1 MAISDSLRSSFR
13 FTQSANKSISSAK
26 IEILK
31 SNISVNKINQV
42 ISSNIK
48 LKETIAYKSNIL
60 DLRRRENEK
69 RKIIEDRIEASKVST
84 NTFKASASMIS
95 NSSAGPFQRLLG
107 FLGFITAGWLV
118 ENLPTI
124 IFIGKEFISRVY
136 KMGSIIS
143 NFLGGM
149 IAIVQRFGTL
159 LQSVGS
165 NILSLDFT
173 DQSNKVRTSLT
184 ELNDAVESVNKEIL
198 QGYSLLTTPLTQS
211 IDTGEEAP
219 PPGQPAPDTLYPE
232 PYQPGETKEPETSG
246 GRVSP
251 QAVYSYLRQKG
262 ISHIHAMGI
271 LANIEGESGF
281 QIGVQEKG
289 DSKQGVG
296 LFQYSYPTRK
306 KAFLQAVPDYKK
318 NWKGQIDFAIGKDEN
333 TPLYLNKQFK
343 SAEDAADDWMRN
355 WENPDKRVYTER
367 RRKHN
372 AFIRN
377 FKPSGQSQPPKTP
390 TPTPP
395 TPPRPV
401 STGTMN
407 LIPQTG
413 SGGFIQG
420 GSGGGVET
428 TYATH
433 FHIDAKTANPT
444 AQQLANIREV
454 AFRAA
459 KAMFARGSWIHF
471 GNIKKNADKNTDD
484 QKLKGLISAEQKAH
498 GARSSAAV
506 DIQEHNPKVKQTF
519 PSQVGSATKFP
530 FAVGEVYYR
539 GGYGREAEIIGTG
552 GITVSHG
559 ASGSKATEGV
569 SQQKSST
576 LYPVVKSQIP
586 QSITPERK
594 GQQIVVVDPPAPA
607 PQQVVSASMSKPQKQ
622 IQGQFLNELNVLN
635 RFIKQKILLD
645 LSYL

>member
-26 IEILK
+26 TEILK

-149 IAIVQRFGTL
+149 ITIVQRFGTL
-159 LQSVGS
+159 LHSVGS
-165 NILSLDFT
+165 NILNLDFT
-173 DQSNKVRTSLT
+173 DQSNRVRTSLT
-184 ELNDAVESVNKEIL
+184 ELNDAIESVNREIL
-198 QGYSLLTTPLTQS
+198 EGYSLLTTPLTQS

-219 PPGQPAPDTLYPE
+219 LPGQPAPDTLYPE

-262 ISHIHAMGI
+262 ISHAHAMGI
-271 LANIEGESGF
+271 LANIEGESKFRVGA
-281 QIGVQEKG
+281 KSG
-289 DSKQGVG
+289 DDGGAGG
-296 LFQYSYPTRK
+296 LFQWK
-306 KAFLQAVPDYKK
+306 KPRSDRMAANVPNWQR
-318 NWKGQIDFAIGKDEN
+318 NWKGQLDYALVEDAG
-333 TPLYLNKQFK
+333 PAYLKTQF
-343 SAEDAADDWMRN
+343 SSPEDAAQWWMVK
-355 WENPDKRVYTER
+355 WERPSERVR
-367 RRKHN
+367 GARKQQHN

-390 TPTPP
+390 TPTP

-413 SGGFIQG
+413 SGGLIQG
-420 GSGGGVET
+420 GSGKGGET

-506 DIQEHNPKVKQTF
+506 DIQEHNPNVKQTF

-559 ASGSKATEGV
+559 APGSKATEGV
-569 SQQKSST
+569 SQQKTST

-594 GQQIVVVDPPAPA
+594 GQQIVVVDPPAPT
-607 PQQVVSASMSKPQKQ
+607 PQQVVSATMPKPQKQ